1 MLETRSRL
9 GVLRGR
15 LTFLWWPGAKVD
27 VLHPFLL
34 AAQAFWPGQEEDGAC
49 CGGMHRAW
57 PGAMCLLEY
66 AQEGPENIC
75 IGIRAGNRWLAPKGQ
90 LGETAVRGI
99 WTQVG
104 AGNSHPVQM
113 TAWPDG

>member
-49 CGGMHRAW
+49 CGGRAQGLAGGHVS
-57 PGAMCLLEY
+57 PGVCTGGTREHLHWDQGRKQM
-66 AQEGPENIC
+66 
-75 IGIRAGNRWLAPKGQ
+75 AGSQG
-90 LGETAVRGI
+90 
-99 WTQVG
+99 
-104 AGNSHPVQM
+104 
-113 TAWPDG
+113 TAWRDCSEGYMDTYRSGQETLTLCR